1 MAGFYRDQGQL
12 CVDGASLADIAS
24 AFGTPC
30 YIYSAAKMA
39 ASYQAIAQVF
49 LGPNR
54 RIHYAMK
61 ANSNLAVL
69 KLFQRLGAHVDLV
82 SIGEYHRALAAGF
95 TPDQMVFSGVGKT
108 EDELREAIIGGIGQ
122 INAESVA
129 EVDRIIALA
138 KETGLMPS
146 VALRINPDVAAG
158 GHAKISTGGSDTKF
172 GIPGAEAE
180 AIYRRMTDSQVIHP
194 SGLAV
199 HIGSQIMDHGAFAT
213 AWQYMRDLADHL
225 KSQDYPVP
233 CLDLGG
239 GIGVDYTNGSTADLT
254 AFANTVETVF
264 GDSDYH
270 LAIEPGRLLVAEAG
284 CLLTQ
289 VIYVKDGEDKRF
301 IIVDGAMNDLIRPT
315 LYESFHRMEAVGD
328 HPAHSIPADIVGPVC
343 ETGDYLGL
351 GRHMPSLTSGD
362 LVAVMSAGAYGA
374 VMRSNYNSRP
384 LAKEVMV
391 IDGTPHLISK
401 PQQISDLLAAD
412 IIPAAIADFPASA
425 PQE

>member
-1 MAGFYRDQGQL
+1 MTGFYRDQGQL
-12 CVDGASLADIAS
+12 CVDGVSLTDIAS
-24 AFGTPC
+24 TFGSPC
-30 YIYSAAKMA
+30 YVYSAAKMA
-39 ASYQAIAQVF
+39 TSYQAIAEVF
-49 LGPNR
+49 LSPGR

-61 ANSNLAVL
+61 ANANLAVL

-122 INAESVA
+122 INAESAA
-129 EVDRIIALA
+129 EVDHIIALA
-138 KETGLMPS
+138 KETGVMPS

-172 GIPGAEAE
+172 GIPGTEAE
-180 AIYRRMTDSQVIHP
+180 AIYRRMTDSQVIRA

-199 HIGSQIMDHGAFAT
+199 HIGSQIMNLNAFAT
-213 AWQYMRDLADHL
+213 AWQYMRDLADRL
-225 KSQDYPVP
+225 RAQGYLVP
-233 CLDLGG
+233 SLDLGG
-239 GIGVDYTNGSTADLT
+239 GIGVDYSDGSTADLA
-254 AFANTVETVF
+254 AFADTVETVF
-264 GDSDYH
+264 GGSDYH

-284 CLLTQ
+284 CLLTR

-315 LYESFHRMEAVGD
+315 LYESFHRIEAVGD

-351 GRHMPSLTSGD
+351 GREMPSLKTGD

-384 LAKEVMV
+384 LASEVMV
-391 IDGTPHLISK
+391 INGTPHRISK

-412 IIPAAIADFPASA
+412 IIPSAIADFPASA

>member
-1 MAGFYRDQGQL
+1 MTGFYRDQGQL
-12 CVDGASLADIAS
+12 CVDGVSLTDIAS
-24 AFGTPC
+24 TFGSPC
-30 YIYSAAKMA
+30 YVYSAAKMA
-39 ASYQAIAQVF
+39 ASYQAIAEVF
-49 LGPNR
+49 LSPGR

-61 ANSNLAVL
+61 ANANLAVL

-122 INAESVA
+122 INAESAA
-129 EVDRIIALA
+129 EVDHIIALA
-138 KETGLMPS
+138 KETGVMPS

-172 GIPGAEAE
+172 GIPGTEAE
-180 AIYRRMTDSQVIHP
+180 AIYRRMTDSQVIRA

-199 HIGSQIMDHGAFAT
+199 HIGSQIMNLNAFAT
-213 AWQYMRDLADHL
+213 AWQYMRDLADRL
-225 KSQDYPVP
+225 RSQGYLVP
-233 CLDLGG
+233 SLDLGG
-239 GIGVDYTNGSTADLT
+239 GIGVDYSDGSTADLA
-254 AFANTVETVF
+254 AFADTVETVF
-264 GDSDYH
+264 GGSDYH

-284 CLLTQ
+284 CLLTR

-315 LYESFHRMEAVGD
+315 LYESFHRIEAVGD

-351 GRHMPSLTSGD
+351 GREMPSLKTGD

-384 LAKEVMV
+384 LASEVMV
-391 IDGTPHLISK
+391 INGTPHRISK

-412 IIPAAIADFPASA
+412 IIPSAIADFPASA

>member
-1 MAGFYRDQGQL
+1 MIGFYRDQGQL
-12 CVDGASLADIAS
+12 CVDGASLTELAS
-24 AFGTPC
+24 AFGSPC
-30 YIYSAAKMA
+30 YVYSAAKMA
-39 ASYQAIAQVF
+39 ASYQAIADAF
-49 LGPNR
+49 LGPHR

-61 ANSNLAVL
+61 ANANLAVL
-69 KLFQRLGAHVDLV
+69 KLFQRLGAYVDLV

-108 EDELREAIIGGIGQ
+108 KAELREAIMGGIGQ
-122 INAESVA
+122 INAESAA
-129 EVDRIIALA
+129 EVDQIISLA
-138 KETGLMPS
+138 KDTGLMPS

-180 AIYRRMTDSQVIHP
+180 AIYRRMTDSQVIRP

-199 HIGSQIMDHGAFAT
+199 HIGSQIMDHSAFAA
-213 AWQYMRDLADHL
+213 AWQYMRRLADHL
-225 KSQDYPVP
+225 KSQGYPVP
-233 CLDLGG
+233 SLDLGG
-239 GIGVDYTNGSTADLT
+239 GIGVDYRDGSTADLA
-254 AFANTVETVF
+254 AFADTVAAVF
-264 GDSDYH
+264 EDSDYH

-284 CLLTQ
+284 CLLTR

-315 LYESFHRMEAVGD
+315 LYESFHRIEAVGD
-328 HPAHSIPADIVGPVC
+328 HPAHHLPADIVGPVC

-351 GRHMPSLTSGD
+351 GQMVPSLKAGD

-384 LAKEVMV
+384 LANEVMV
-391 IDGTPHLISK
+391 VDGTPHLITK

-412 IIPAAIADFPASA
+412 IIPPAIADFLASA